1 MLGSL
6 GTAREARA
14 EPRQKQVLVLY
25 STRRDAQLVVV
36 GDREIPRILAAGLPE
51 GLDYYSEFI
60 DSARFQHEEYQ
71 DAFRDFL
78 RLKYA
83 DHAFDLVVA
92 MDEIP
97 LQFVTR
103 HRDTLF
109 RGVPVVFFTR
119 VPGARRPSNAAGLIV
134 STEFTGTITL
144 ARTLQPGLR
153 HVFVVSGANDDDVSF
168 ESLAREQL
176 QSLDRRLDVTYLS
189 GLPTKD
195 LEARLAALPRHS
207 MVYYLV
213 VDRDGAGQNFHPL
226 EYLDRVAAVS
236 SAPVYSWVDSAM
248 DHGVVGG
255 SLKAQVEQAQA
266 VSSLALRVLRGEP
279 ADSIPVAS
287 PNLNVVALD
296 WRQLQRWGIDERRVP
311 ADAVVRFRA
320 PSVWDRYSSYIII
333 AVTAFL
339 AQTMLIAGLFL
350 QRARRRKAEARVRDL
365 GSRLLNAQ
373 EAERSRIA
381 RDLHD
386 DVSQQLALLSINL
399 ELLAQAD
406 AAGSHQLADEA
417 LRTTQRIARSIHEL
431 SHRLHPAKLLL
442 IGLVPAVRGLQR
454 ELSQSGTA
462 IDFTYDN
469 VPPDLPPEVT
479 LCLYRIVQ
487 EALQNALKHA
497 AAGEIAVRLRGRG
510 NALVLTVDDNGAGFD
525 VNGAWGK
532 GLGLIS
538 MSERVDAVAGI
549 FAVDSAPGNGTRVT
563 ITVPLGTAEAETE
576 TSKDL
581 VPHVA

>member
-25 STRRDAQLVVV
+25 ATRRDAQLVVV
-36 GDREIPRILAAGLPE
+36 GDREMPRILTAGLPE

-60 DSARFQHEEYQ
+60 DSARFPHEEYQ

-83 DHAFDLVVA
+83 DHVFDLVVA
-92 MDEIP
+92 MDDIP
-97 LQFVTR
+97 LKFVTR
-103 HRDTLF
+103 NRDMLF
-109 RGVPVVFFTR
+109 RSVPIVFFTR
-119 VPGARRPSNAAGLIV
+119 APAGRPSNSAGLV
-134 STEFTGTITL
+134 VGTEFTGTVTL
-144 ARTLQPGLR
+144 ARTLQPDLR
-153 HVFVVSGANDDDVSF
+153 HVFVVSGANDDNQSF
-168 ESLAREQL
+168 ERRAREQL

-213 VDRDGAGQNFHPL
+213 VDRDGAGQNFNPL

-236 SAPVYSWVDSAM
+236 NAPTYSWVDSAM

-255 SLKAQVEQAQA
+255 SLKSQVEQAQA

-296 WRQLQRWGIDERRVP
+296 WRQVQRWGIDQRRVP
-311 ADAVVRFRA
+311 AGAVVRFRA
-320 PSVWDRYSSYIII
+320 PSVWDRYSSYIVL

-339 AQTMLIAGLFL
+339 AQTVLIAGLFL
-350 QRARRRKAEARVRDL
+350 QRARRRNAEARVRDL

-399 ELLAQAD
+399 ELLTQGD
-406 AAGSHQLADEA
+406 AAGSHQLADDA

-431 SHRLHPAKLLL
+431 SHRLHPGKLLL

-462 IDFTYDN
+462 INFTYDN

-479 LCLYRIVQ
+479 LCLYRTVQ

-497 AAGEIAVRLRGRG
+497 AAGEITVRLCSRGT
-510 NALVLTVDDNGAGFD
+510 AIVLTVDDNGAGFD
-525 VNGAWGK
+525 VNGAWGR

-538 MSERVDAVAGI
+538 MSERADAVAGM
-549 FAVDSAPGNGTRVT
+549 FAVDSTPGNGTRVT
-563 ITVPLGTAEAETE
+563 ITVPLGTAEAETDV
-576 TSKDL
+576 SKEL
-581 VPHVA
+581 VPHVV